1 MESTK
6 DTKLDGLQSTFSR
19 RNLLKGAAALAAAAS
34 APEAFG
40 QQPTG
45 APSKTVW
52 LYIGTYTNV
61 ASGGSGGNGGGIYLC
76 ELNLFTGK
84 LTVLKLVAPGM
95 PATGMNASTGSP
107 STLAIDP
114 GGNFLYAGNEIFS
127 PHGSVSA
134 YRINRMTGDLTLLNA
149 VSAVGAPAHV
159 AVDKFRRY
167 LFAAEY
173 VGAIFEV
180 FPILANGSLGPAV
193 FQQKDLGNVDTSF
206 TQKPA
211 TSAPPGSF
219 AFSAHEGPDGHPH
232 QMEADPSN
240 QWVVGSD
247 AGQDRIYVWKLTVG
261 GTPPLTPA
269 ATAFVNTPPG
279 DGPRHFAF
287 HPNGVWMYSIQE
299 EGDTIIFWRFNPA
312 TGSLTN
318 TQQVSSLPPGFV
330 GTVFTSEIRVSAD
343 GRFVYGVNRLSDTI
357 CVFRIG
363 RDGSLTQVSHASTL
377 GDYPRVITID
387 PSGQFMVSLNQR
399 ADNVTTFRILGG
411 SDDPGNDD
419 RGNGNG
425 GNGNQGNDQGDGGQG
440 GRGSLKFTG
449 DYTAVGSPSGMVF
462 LI

>member
-1 MESTK
+1 MGRS
-6 DTKLDGLQSTFSR
+6 GPRCFS
-19 RNLLKGAAALAAAAS
+19 
-34 APEAFG
+34 
-40 QQPTG
+40 
-45 APSKTVW
+45 
-52 LYIGTYTNV
+52 I
-61 ASGGSGGNGGGIYLC
+61 
-76 ELNLFTGK
+76 
-84 LTVLKLVAPGM
+84 
-95 PATGMNASTGSP
+95 
-107 STLAIDP
+107 
-114 GGNFLYAGNEIFS
+114 
-127 PHGSVSA
+127 
-134 YRINRMTGDLTLLNA
+134 
-149 VSAVGAPAHV
+149 
-159 AVDKFRRY
+159 
-167 LFAAEY
+167 
-173 VGAIFEV
+173 
-180 FPILANGSLGPAV
+180 
-193 FQQKDLGNVDTSF
+193 KDLGNVDTSF

-269 ATAFVNTPPG
+269 AIPFVNTPPG

-363 RDGSLTQVSHASTL
+363 RDGRLTQVSHASTL
-377 GDYPRVITID
+377 GDYPRIITID
-387 PSGQFMVSLNQR
+387 PSGRFMVSGNQR
-399 ADNVTTFRILGG
+399 ADNVTTFRISSG
-411 SDDPGNDD
+411 PG
-419 RGNGNG
+419 
-425 GNGNQGNDQGDGGQG
+425 
-440 GRGSLKFTG
+440 
-449 DYTAVGSPSGMVF
+449 M
-462 LI
+462 

>member
-1 MESTK
+1 
-6 DTKLDGLQSTFSR
+6 
-19 RNLLKGAAALAAAAS
+19 
-34 APEAFG
+34 
-40 QQPTG
+40 
-45 APSKTVW
+45 
-52 LYIGTYTNV
+52 
-61 ASGGSGGNGGGIYLC
+61 
-76 ELNLFTGK
+76 
-84 LTVLKLVAPGM
+84 
-95 PATGMNASTGSP
+95 MNASTASP
-107 STLAIDP
+107 STLAIDST
-114 GGNFLYAGNEIFS
+114 GNYLYAGNEIFT

-134 YRINRMTGDLTLLNA
+134 YKINRMTGGLTLLNA
-149 VSAVGAPAHV
+149 VNAVGAPAHV
-159 AVDKFRRY
+159 GVGGTSAGRY

-173 VGAIFEV
+173 VGASFEA
-180 FPILANGSLGPAV
+180 FPILANGSLAPAV
-193 FQQKDLGNVDTSF
+193 FLQRDLGNVDTSF
-206 TQKPA
+206 TTKPA

-232 QMEADPSN
+232 QMETDPSN

-261 GTPPLTPA
+261 ATPPLTPA
-269 ATAFVNTPPG
+269 AIPFVNTPPG

-363 RDGSLTQVSHASTL
+363 NDGRLTQVSHASTL
-377 GDYPRVITID
+377 GDYPRIITID
-387 PSGQFMVSLNQR
+387 PSGQFMVCGNQR
-399 ADNVTTFRILGG
+399 ADNVTTFRI
-411 SDDPGNDD
+411 SREREREDDD
-419 RGNGNG
+419 RSGESNRGH
-425 GNGNQGNDQGDGGQG
+425 
-440 GRGSLKFTG
+440 GSLTFTG
-449 DYTAVGSPSGMVF
+449 NYTPVGSPSGMVF

>member
-6 DTKLDGLQSTFSR
+6 NIKLGGLQSTFSR

-34 APEAFG
+34 VSEAYG
-40 QQPTG
+40 QPPTG
-45 APSKTVW
+45 APFGTVW
-52 LYIGTYTNV
+52 LYIGTYTDAV
-61 ASGGSGGNGGGIYLC
+61 GSGGNGEGIYLC

-84 LTVLKLVAPGM
+84 LTVLRLVAPSL
-95 PATGMNASTGSP
+95 PATGTNASTASP
-107 STLAIDP
+107 STLAMDP
-114 GGNFLYAGNEIFS
+114 GGNYLYAGNEIFD

-134 YRINRMTGDLTLLNA
+134 YKINRMTGDLTLLNA
-149 VSAVGAPAHV
+149 LAAVGAPAHV
-159 AVDKFRRY
+159 GVDKFRRY

-173 VGAIFEV
+173 VGSYFEV

-193 FQQKDLGNVDTSF
+193 FQMKTVDNVDTSF
-206 TQKPA
+206 TTKPA

-219 AFSAHEGPDGHPH
+219 AISAHEGPDGHPH

-247 AGQDRIYVWKLTVG
+247 AGQDRIYVWKLTAG

-269 ATAFVNTPPG
+269 ATPFVNVPPG

-299 EGDTIIFWRFNPA
+299 EGDTIIFWRFDPA

-318 TQQVSSLPPGFV
+318 EQQISSLPPGFV

-357 CVFRIG
+357 GVFRIG
-363 RDGSLTQVSHASTL
+363 HDGTLTQVSHASTL
-377 GDYPRVITID
+377 GDYPRIITID
-387 PSGQFMVSLNQR
+387 PFGLFMVSGNQR
-399 ADNVTTFRILGG
+399 ADNITTFRI
-411 SDDPGNDD
+411 SRERENDD
-419 RGNGNG
+419 VSDE
-425 GNGNQGNDQGDGGQG
+425 NDNTSGESKRSGEFKRKD
-440 GRGSLKFTG
+440 GSLRFTG
-449 DYTAVGSPSGMVF
+449 NYTAVGSPSGIVF

>member
-6 DTKLDGLQSTFSR
+6 DTKLGGLQSTFSR
-19 RNLLKGAAALAAAAS
+19 RNLLKGTAALAAAAS
-34 APEAFG
+34 VPEAFG

-45 APSKTVW
+45 APRGTVW
-52 LYIGTYTNV
+52 LYIGTYTSV
-61 ASGGSGGNGGGIYLC
+61 ASGGSGGNGEGIYLC
-76 ELNLFTGK
+76 ELNLSTGE
-84 LTVLKLVAPGM
+84 LTVLRLVAPGL
-95 PATGMNASTGSP
+95 PATLANASTASP

-114 GGNFLYAGNEIFS
+114 GGNYLYAGNEIFS

-134 YRINRMTGDLTLLNA
+134 YRINRITGDLTLLNA
-149 VSAVGAPAHV
+149 VAAVGAPAHV
-159 AVDKFRRY
+159 GVDQFRRY

-173 VGAIFEV
+173 VGSYFEV

-193 FQQKDLGNVDTSF
+193 FQQKTAGNVGP
-206 TQKPA
+206 KKA
-211 TSAPPGSF
+211 TSAPLGSF
-219 AFSAHEGPDGHPH
+219 AISAHEGPDGHPH

-269 ATAFVNTPPG
+269 AIPFVNTPPG

-312 TGSLTN
+312 TGGLTN

-357 CVFRIG
+357 SVFSIG
-363 RDGSLTQVSHASTL
+363 HDGTLTQESHASTL

-387 PSGQFMVSLNQR
+387 PSGQFIVSLNQR
-399 ADNVTTFRILGG
+399 ADNATTFRVN
-411 SDDPGNDD
+411 PGN
-419 RGNGNG
+419 GK
-425 GNGNQGNDQGDGGQG
+425 
-440 GRGSLKFTG
+440 LTFTD

>member
-6 DTKLDGLQSTFSR
+6 DTKLGDLQSKFSR
-19 RNLLKGAAALAAAAS
+19 RNLLKGTVALATAAS
-34 APEAFG
+34 VPEAFG
-40 QQPTG
+40 QQSTG
-45 APSKTVW
+45 APRGTVW

-61 ASGGSGGNGGGIYLC
+61 ASGGSGGNGAGIYLC
-76 ELNLFTGK
+76 ELSLSSGK
-84 LTVLKLVAPGM
+84 LTVLRLAAPGL
-95 PATGMNASTGSP
+95 PATMTNASTASP
-107 STLAIDP
+107 STLAIDST
-114 GGNFLYAGNEIFS
+114 GNYLYAGNEIFT

-134 YRINRMTGDLTLLNA
+134 YRINRMTGGLELLNA
-149 VSAVGAPAHV
+149 VNAIGAPAHV
-159 AVDKFRRY
+159 GVGGTSAGRY

-173 VGAIFEV
+173 VGSYFEA
-180 FPILANGSLGPAV
+180 FPILANGRLGGAV
-193 FQQKDLGNVDTSF
+193 FQQKSAGNVDTSF

-232 QMEADPSN
+232 QMETDPSN
-240 QWVVGSD
+240 RWVVGSD
-247 AGQDRIYVWKLTVG
+247 AGQDRIYVWKLTPG
-261 GTPPLTPA
+261 ATPPLTPA
-269 ATAFVNTPPG
+269 AVPFVNTPPG

-363 RDGSLTQVSHASTL
+363 QDGRLTQVSHASTL

-399 ADNVTTFRILGG
+399 ADNVTTFKISRGG
-411 SDDPGNDD
+411 DRDDDGKREREDD
-419 RGNGNG
+419 DSSGESKK
-425 GNGNQGNDQGDGGQG
+425 GDG
-440 GRGSLKFTG
+440 SLTFTG